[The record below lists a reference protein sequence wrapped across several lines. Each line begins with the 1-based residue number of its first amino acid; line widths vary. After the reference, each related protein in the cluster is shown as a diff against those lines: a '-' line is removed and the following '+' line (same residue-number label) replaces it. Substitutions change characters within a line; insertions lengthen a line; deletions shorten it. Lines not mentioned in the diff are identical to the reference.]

1 MDKEKNIKKII
12 TIVVLILAVLVAFI
26 VVRSCDKAKLE
37 EAPIESPTPTPSP
50 TPSEEPE
57 EEEPVE
63 PVPSSKPSY
72 NPPAVVTPVENEVPI
87 EKEPE
92 PVVPV
97 EPVEPEEPTIT
108 LEDLSDQVTEALQFI
123 EGLVLGSDEKLGERV
138 NYLNETLQEVQEK
151 LDEGMLTDEEIASY
165 YDEIRNEMEAY
176 QIRYEELLEE
186 VTTLLDETEAIE
198 EPSLRSIMAC
208 IEALKQLP
216 LNEDTALL
224 QERVDTL
231 IEDYQTAYD
240 ELIQKLEGLVTA
252 LEAKESITVKEYQE
266 CLDLL
271 RLLPYQEQ
279 IEELTLRIEALS
291 TKVEEIPE
299 VPIEPVEPEDPTTPE
314 EGEGETVPGENEV
327 EGDTEGETDPEVVPD
342 ETETVPGEEEENKGS
357 VEATPEQDATEGKNE
372 TTEDEEEGEGT
383 TNSEALPAESKQEVT
398 SQGEAE
404 VTE

>member
-1 MDKEKNIKKII
+1 
-12 TIVVLILAVLVAFI
+12 
-26 VVRSCDKAKLE
+26 
-37 EAPIESPTPTPSP
+37 
-50 TPSEEPE
+50 
-57 EEEPVE
+57 
-63 PVPSSKPSY
+63 
-72 NPPAVVTPVENEVPI
+72 
-87 EKEPE
+87 
-92 PVVPV
+92 
-97 EPVEPEEPTIT
+97 
-108 LEDLSDQVTEALQFI
+108 
-123 EGLVLGSDEKLGERV
+123 
-138 NYLNETLQEVQEK
+138 
-151 LDEGMLTDEEIASY
+151 MLTDEEIASY